1 MNIIIKCAMKFNSR
15 VVTLLVLFV
24 RVTFVFG
31 SKIYLLSVFHFLWM
45 HAYKIIGLTVTIVH

>member
-24 RVTFVFG
+24 RVTFVFD
-31 SKIYLLSVFHFLWM
+31 SKIYLLSNCLSLFVDACIQNHWTDR
-45 HAYKIIGLTVTIVH
+45 K